1 MSRKAAV
8 VPLHTT
14 EYFPKGTHCT
24 TTVPGDMILVRHH
37 GLAPFAIRCGE
48 RVRYFFRRNFLR
60 QKEFEKVFC
69 KVNHSM
75 GVVEGGQEATV
86 SQMAPSG
93 GSIVELLD
101 YIDLEYAVVH
111 PTVASEKQ
119 MFAAAS
125 VGEWTNGL
133 QYGWVS
139 IIGMFIDSLV
149 PFFNIA
155 LGYGQRIVCSTQ
167 QTQAQRCVGFI
178 PDFSDDGMYPAD
190 LARCYDVR
198 F

>member
-1 MSRKAAV
+1 M
-8 VPLHTT
+8 
-14 EYFPKGTHCT
+14 
-24 TTVPGDMILVRHH
+24 VPGDMVLVRHH
-37 GLAPFAIRCGE
+37 GVAPAAIRFGE
-48 RVRYFFRRNFLR
+48 RVRYFFRRNVYR

-69 KVNHSM
+69 EINHAM
-75 GVVEGGQEATV
+75 VGVEGGPNAMV

-93 GSIVELLD
+93 GSIVELFD
-101 YIDLEYAVVH
+101 YVDLEYAVVH

-133 QYGWVS
+133 QYGWIS
-139 IIGMFIDSLV
+139 IVGMFIDSLI

-155 LGYGQRIVCSTQ
+155 LGYGQRMVCSTQ
-167 QTQAQRCVGFI
+167 AAQSQRCVGFI